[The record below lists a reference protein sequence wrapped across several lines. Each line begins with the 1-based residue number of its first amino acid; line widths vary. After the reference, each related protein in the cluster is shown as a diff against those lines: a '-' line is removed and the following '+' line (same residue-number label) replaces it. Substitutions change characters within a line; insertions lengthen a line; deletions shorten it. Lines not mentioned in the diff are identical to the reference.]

1 MSIIVR
7 ALDSTR
13 KQPTIIGKA
22 SLEIGRVIKKEF
34 ISIYKSDAGS
44 QTWDHVSNPYA
55 KRGQSLPLRKIRC
68 VTILSLPVS

>member
-55 KRGQSLPLRKIRC
+55 KR
-68 VTILSLPVS
+68 